1 MGGVVG
7 FIFARGGSKGVPRK
21 NLREVA
27 GKPLLARAV
36 QAGLAA
42 RRVERVVVSTDDAEI
57 AEAARAWGAET
68 PFLRPAELAGDR
80 SPEWLAWRHALE
92 QVPETETFLC
102 IPTTSPLRLASDLD
116 AAVERLEESGA
127 DLVVTVRPAARNPWF
142 NQVVLGPDG
151 MARRVMD
158 SLGLAGPVATRQ
170 EAPPVWDLTTV
181 AYAARPA
188 YVLAA
193 EEMFQGRVAAV
204 EVPEERALDIDTE
217 LDLAVADFLLR
228 RREEG
233 P

>member
-1 MGGVVG
+1 
-7 FIFARGGSKGVPRK
+7 VPRK

-27 GKPLLARAV
+27 GKPLLAWAI

-92 QVPETETFLC
+92 QVPETETFLA
-102 IPTTSPLRLASDLD
+102 IPATSPLRLPADLD